1 MSVTIVWKDSN
12 MSKAMENF
20 TIEAI
25 KKAKT
30 FEDSIKSATAIKR
43 QLQNE
48 YHGEWNVIIAK
59 DIPHFGYNVKYDKGC
74 IIQATYGGYT
84 FLIFKS
90 PIVL

>member
-12 MSKAMENF
+12 MSKAMEIF

-25 KKAKT
+25 KKVKS

-48 YHGEWNVIIAK
+48 YQGYGNTGCGVFKAMVAYKIRK
-59 DIPHFGYNVKYDKGC
+59 VFG
-74 IIQATYGGYT
+74 
-84 FLIFKS
+84 
-90 PIVL
+90 